1 MLHIVL
7 FSRGAQSAYTAFL
20 VAKKY
25 GKENLVLL
33 HTPTFT
39 EHPDSDRFGNDF
51 SDFLGVPITEISCGK
66 SLWDLIEENK
76 FIPNHRVALCTKHLK
91 VNVSQKYFKSL
102 NCDFIVYLGYSNS
115 EKHRA
120 ERFIKNNPNIKAKF
134 PLIEK
139 NISDEQAKRG
149 VQKLGLKLPES
160 YLYFEHNNCIPCIKG
175 GKNYWL
181 QVLKYFPEQY
191 WRMSGLEKKFKHTLF
206 KDISLEELARRSL

>member
-25 GKENLVLL
+25 GRENLVLL
-33 HTPTFT
+33 HTPTKA
-39 EHPDSDRFGNDF
+39 EHPDSDRFEQEF
-51 SDFLGVPITEISCGK
+51 SNFIGVPITEISCGK
-66 SLWDLIEENK
+66 SLWEVIEENK
-76 FIPNHRVALCTKHLK
+76 FIPNQRAALCTQMLK
-91 VNVSQKYFKSL
+91 VKVSQKYFKTL
-102 NCDFIVYLGYSNS
+102 NCDFTVYLGYSNS

-120 ERFIKNNPNIKAKF
+120 EKFIKNNPNIKARF

-139 NISDEQAKRG
+139 NISDEKAKRCI
-149 VQKLGLKLPES
+149 QKLGFKLPEA

-181 QVLKYFPEQY
+181 QVLKHFPEQY
-191 WRMSGLEKKFKHTLF
+191 WRMSDLEEKFNHTVF
-206 KDISLEELARRSL
+206 KDISLKELARRPL